1 MKQLDKE
8 PDIEAIN
15 LDAIDTTTQW
25 RVELEEP
32 EMEEAPEWLEPEE
45 GEDHADDL
53 GDETT
58 VEGEGGEQQED
69 DPVSTDFQEE
79 IDLPVQPMPPP
90 PPPQRPVVGVGVG
103 RRQPTLSSASAGVV
117 GGARSSTPSSSRA
130 PPRPPTA
137 SRGRVVPFTR
147 KRGRGN
153 R

>member
-117 GGARSSTPSSSRA
+117 GGAGSSTPSSSRA

>member
-15 LDAIDTTTQW
+15 LDVTDTTNQW

-32 EMEEAPEWLEPEE
+32 EMEEAPEWLEE

-53 GDETT
+53 WEETT
-58 VEGEGGEQQED
+58 VKGEGGEEQED
-69 DPVSTDFQEE
+69 DPLPVYTDVQEE

-103 RRQPTLSSASAGVV
+103 RRQPTLSPASAGVV
-117 GGARSSTPSSSRA
+117 GGSRSSTPTSS
-130 PPRPPTA
+130 
-137 SRGRVVPFTR
+137 
-147 KRGRGN
+147 
-153 R
+153 